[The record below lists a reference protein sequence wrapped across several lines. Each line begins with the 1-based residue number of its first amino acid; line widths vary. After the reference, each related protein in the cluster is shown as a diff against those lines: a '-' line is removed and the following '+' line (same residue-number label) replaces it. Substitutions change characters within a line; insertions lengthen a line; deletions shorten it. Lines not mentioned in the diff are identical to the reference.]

1 MSRALSYCLRASSWM
16 SLAIS
21 GSALSTLPMGGI
33 CMADLLGDEATGPG
47 ARRSRG
53 RAPSS
58 FGTFCLRVP
67 QRNGEADMATRIIL
81 DCDPGIDDA
90 LAIAFAHGH
99 PGIDLVGITTVAGNV
114 GLARTTTN
122 ALAVCEYV
130 GAAGTPVTAGCAGPL
145 LRPAL
150 DARQVHGESG
160 LGGAVLPAPAAS
172 PAPGHAIDYII
183 ETIRAAP
190 GQITLVATGPLTNI
204 ALAVKREPRLA
215 DWVREFVIMG
225 GSAGRGN
232 VTPAAEYNIWADPE
246 AAAAVFRAGWTVVV
260 LGLDVTLRTGATPAV
275 LQRMRELGPLGTQL
289 LLPALDQYKSVSEPS
304 GPPVHD
310 VCAVAWVAQPGL
322 FGLVPARVQ
331 VELAGQFT
339 AGMTVTD
346 FDLSEADGGNA
357 LVAMHIDVDR
367 FWEATL
373 GT

>member
-1 MSRALSYCLRASSWM
+1 
-16 SLAIS
+16 
-21 GSALSTLPMGGI
+21 
-33 CMADLLGDEATGPG
+33 
-47 ARRSRG
+47 
-53 RAPSS
+53 
-58 FGTFCLRVP
+58 
-67 QRNGEADMATRIIL
+67 MATRIIL

-114 GLARTTTN
+114 GLARTTAN
-122 ALAVCEYV
+122 ALAVCEYI
-130 GAAGTPVTAGCAGPL
+130 GAARTPVTAGCAGPL

-160 LGGAVLPAPAAS
+160 LGGAVLPAPTAS

-183 ETIRAAP
+183 ETVRAAP

-246 AAAAVFRAGWTVVV
+246 AAAAAFRAGWTVVV

-275 LQRMRELGPLGTQL
+275 LQRMRELGPLGTKL

-304 GPPVHD
+304 GPPPQAARVAAPVHD

-331 VELAGQFT
+331 VETAGQLT
-339 AGMTVTD
+339 SGMTVTD
-346 FDLSEADGGNA
+346 FEAPGFGALGGFGVQVDVGNA
-357 LVAMHIDVDR
+357 RVAMSIDVDG
-367 FWEATL
+367 FWELTL
-373 GT
+373 GAYQRVAAAMER